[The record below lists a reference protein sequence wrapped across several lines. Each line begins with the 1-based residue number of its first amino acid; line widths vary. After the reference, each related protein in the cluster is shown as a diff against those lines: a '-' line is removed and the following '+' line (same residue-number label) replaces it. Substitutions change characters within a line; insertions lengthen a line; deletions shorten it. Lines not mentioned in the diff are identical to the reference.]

1 MYSNPLHTY
10 ETVNKQTMSGR
21 EIEAA
26 VLTRAAMKLS
36 ECQKNWTA
44 ADQDGSLEEALKF
57 NQRVWSIL
65 QAELLRED
73 NPLPKDIRINI
84 LKLGAFID
92 RRVLET
98 FAYPTPDKLDAVIN
112 INNNLAAGLRGSPSQ

>member
-1 MYSNPLHTY
+1 VYSNALHTY

-26 VLTRAAMKLS
+26 VLTKAAIKLV
-36 ECQKNWTA
+36 ECQKNWAA
-44 ADQDGSLEEALKF
+44 ADQNGSLEEALKF

-73 NPLPKDIRINI
+73 NPLPKDIRLNI
-84 LKLGAFID
+84 LKLSAFVD
-92 RRVLET
+92 RRILET
-98 FAYPTPDKLDAVIN
+98 LAYPAPEKLNVVIN
-112 INNNLAAGLRGSPSQ
+112 INNNLAAGLRGSSAR